1 MYFYLKYDE
10 MKVYTDLKEL
20 HTTAYEA
27 LLKRCNAIGSLRL
40 LMIIISLLG
49 LIGYFKTKN
58 DLFMIV
64 FILTLI
70 CFFILVKVHGKML
83 WKVRVKK
90 ELIAINQR
98 EIDFLSGKDIPFE
111 HGVEYTDASHP
122 YSFDLDIFGKNSL
135 FHFLNRTQSYIGKK
149 ALAESLLK
157 LLPDSRIVSTQEAI
171 KELTPKIE
179 FRQDIS
185 VLAGFTNDSKSDHD
199 FLLQWGEHTGKE
211 SSPGMVILSYVFP
224 FITLSS
230 IVLYVVIGNDFFYHL
245 ASLSFMVNLFILYL
259 NYNKIRKEI
268 RTLEKAHLALRHYGL
283 IIEKIEKETFS
294 GSELNHQKELLS
306 YKGIQ
311 ASAQLKHLSGLLDK
325 LNHINNGI
333 AAIVL
338 NGLYLCHLHLFNSLM
353 KWKKQYSSQIAIWL
367 EVIGEFE
374 KLNSY
379 ANFSFNN
386 PEFAY
391 PELNADLKL
400 KFKDLGHPLIPE
412 KHRVCNDVGFVNHKF
427 IILTGSNM
435 AGKSTFLRT
444 LGVNMVLAG
453 AGSPVC
459 AASAEVHPLH
469 VLVSMRLSD
478 SLHENESYFFAEI
491 KRLKEIL
498 DKLKE
503 EVCFVILDEI
513 LKGTNSEDKRTGTV
527 EIVKQVMLKGGI
539 GAIATH
545 DLKICET
552 TADYPTYLTNK
563 CFEVHVVNDELSF
576 DYKLMDGICK
586 NKSATFLMKKMDI
599 I

>member
-1 MYFYLKYDE
+1 MN
-10 MKVYTDLKEL
+10 VYTDLKEL
-20 HTTAYEA
+20 HSTAHRA

-40 LMIIISLLG
+40 LMIIVSLLS
-49 LIGYFKTKN
+49 LIAYVKTKG
-58 DLFMIV
+58 DVFMIV
-64 FILTLI
+64 FVLALI
-70 CFFILVKVHGKML
+70 GFFILVKVHGKML
-83 WKVRVKK
+83 WKVKVKQ

-98 EIDFLSGKDIPFE
+98 EIDFLSGKGIPFG
-111 HGVEYTDASHP
+111 HGEEYSDAAHP

-149 ALAESLLK
+149 ALAESLLG
-157 LLPDSRIVSTQEAI
+157 LLPNSRIVATQEAV
-171 KELTPKIE
+171 KELSPKMA

-185 VLAGFTNDSKSDHD
+185 VLAKFADDSKSDYD

-211 SSPGMVILSYVFP
+211 SSAGMLILSYVFP

-230 IVLYVVIGNDFFYHL
+230 IVLYAVAGNDLFYHL

-268 RTLEKAHLALRHYGL
+268 RTLEKAHLALKHYGL
-283 IIEKIEKETFS
+283 IIEMIEKETFS
-294 GSELNHQKELLS
+294 CPELNRQKALLT
-306 YKGIQ
+306 YNGIQ
-311 ASAQLKHLSGLLDK
+311 ASAQLKYLAGLLDK
-325 LNHINNGI
+325 LNHINNGV

-353 KWKKQYSSQIAIWL
+353 KWKKLYASQIAVWL
-367 EVIGEFE
+367 GVIGEFE

-386 PEFAY
+386 PDFAY
-391 PELNADLKL
+391 PELNTGFKL
-400 KFKDLGHPLIPE
+400 KFKDLGHPLIPARS
-412 KHRVCNDVGFVNHKF
+412 RVCNDVAFVDHKF

-444 LGVNMVLAG
+444 VGVNMVLAG

-459 AASAEVHPLH
+459 ATSAEVHPLH

-498 DKLKE
+498 DTLKE

-527 EIVKQVMLKGGI
+527 EIVKQVMLRGGI

-545 DLKICET
+545 DLKICDT
-552 TADYPTYLTNK
+552 TADYPSYLTNK
-563 CFEVHVVNDELSF
+563 CFEVHVVNDELVF
-576 DYKLMDGICK
+576 DYKLTDGVCK
-586 NKSATFLMKKMDI
+586 NKSATFLMKKMKI

>member
-1 MYFYLKYDE
+1 
-10 MKVYTDLKEL
+10 MKRYTDLKEL
-20 HTTAYEA
+20 HTTAYDA
-27 LLKRCNAIGSLRL
+27 LLKKCNAIGSLRL
-40 LMIIISLLG
+40 LMIISSLVS
-49 LIGYFKTKN
+49 LIGYFKTKS
-58 DLFMIV
+58 DVFMVV
-64 FILTLI
+64 FILALI

-90 ELIAINQR
+90 ALIAINQR
-98 EIDFLSGKDIPFE
+98 EIDFLSEKGIPFE
-111 HGVEYTDASHP
+111 DGVEYTDASHP

-149 ALAESLLK
+149 ALAESLLH
-157 LLPDSRIVSTQEAI
+157 LLPNSRITSTQEAI

-185 VLAGFTNDSKSDHD
+185 VLAGFTNDTKSDYD
-199 FLLQWGEHTGKE
+199 FLLQWGEQTGKE
-211 SSPGMVILSYVFP
+211 SSAGMVILSYLFP

-230 IVLYVVIGNDFFYHL
+230 IALYFIIGNDLFYHL

-259 NYNKIRKEI
+259 NYTKIRKEI
-268 RTLEKAHLALRHYGL
+268 RNLEKAHLALKHYGL
-283 IIEKIEKETFS
+283 IIEKIEKETFFCS
-294 GSELNHQKELLS
+294 DLKHKKELLT
-306 YKGIQ
+306 YNGIQ
-311 ASAQLKHLSGLLDK
+311 ASAQLNHLSGLLDK
-325 LNHINNGI
+325 LNHINNGL

-338 NGLYLCHLHLFNSLM
+338 NGLYLCHLHLFNSLL
-353 KWKKQYSSQIAIWL
+353 KWKKHYSSQIAVWL
-367 EVIGEFE
+367 NVIGEFE
-374 KLNSY
+374 KLSSY

-386 PEFAY
+386 PDFAY
-391 PELNADLKL
+391 PGLNTDFKL
-400 KFKDLGHPLIPE
+400 KFKELGHPLIHSR
-412 KHRVCNDVGFVNHKF
+412 KRVCNDVGFADHKF

-459 AASAEVHPLH
+459 AASAEIHPLP

-498 DKLKE
+498 DTLKE

-552 TADYPTYLTNK
+552 TADYPSYLTNK

-576 DYKLMDGICK
+576 DYKLIDGICK
-586 NKSATFLMKKMDI
+586 NKSATFLMKKMNI

>member
-1 MYFYLKYDE
+1 
-10 MKVYTDLKEL
+10 MKRYTDLKEL
-20 HTTAYEA
+20 HTIAYDA
-27 LLKRCNAIGSLRL
+27 LLKKCNAIGSLRL
-40 LMIIISLLG
+40 LMIIVSLLS
-49 LIGYFKTKN
+49 LIGYFKTKS
-58 DLFMIV
+58 DV
-64 FILTLI
+64 FLVVFVLTLI

-98 EIDFLSGKDIPFE
+98 EIEFLSEKGIPFE
-111 HGVEYTDASHP
+111 DGGEYTDTTHP

-149 ALAESLLK
+149 ALAESLLH
-157 LLPDSRIVSTQEAI
+157 LLPNSRITSTQEAI

-185 VLAGFTNDSKSDHD
+185 VLARFTNDSKSDYD
-199 FLLQWGEHTGKE
+199 FLLQWGEQTGKE
-211 SSPGMVILSYVFP
+211 SSTGMVILSYVFP

-230 IVLYVVIGNDFFYHL
+230 IVLYFVVGNDLFYHL

-259 NYNKIRKEI
+259 NYTKIRKEI
-268 RTLEKAHLALRHYGL
+268 RNLEKAHLALKHYGL

-294 GSELNHQKELLS
+294 CSELKHKKELLT

-311 ASAQLKHLSGLLDK
+311 ASAQLTYLSGLLDK
-325 LNHINNGI
+325 LNHINNGV

-338 NGLYLCHLHLFNSLM
+338 NGLYLCHLHLFNALL
-353 KWKKQYSSQIAIWL
+353 KWKKNYSSQIAVWL
-367 EVIGEFE
+367 DVIGEFE

-386 PEFAY
+386 PDFAY
-391 PELNADLKL
+391 PQLNTDFKL
-400 KFKDLGHPLIPE
+400 KFKALGHPLI
-412 KHRVCNDVGFVNHKF
+412 HSRQRVCNDVDFVDHKF

-453 AGSPVC
+453 AGSPLC
-459 AASAEVHPLH
+459 SSSAEIHTLP

-539 GAIATH
+539 GSIATH

-552 TADYPTYLTNK
+552 TADYSSYLTNK

-576 DYKLMDGICK
+576 DYKLIDGICK
-586 NKSATFLMKKMDI
+586 NKSATFLMKKMNI